1 MGPSVPRVGGA
12 YCTLQSMAQK
22 SELLGGSSSDSRA
35 IGFKRHWVVPAVLFL
50 VIEILVIVVPLL
62 SIFAEEVPDEG
73 MLLRI
78 AVPVLVGAQI
88 IWSLLMWKWL
98 SPLYRAVVGKRRG
111 ESLSETVAMAAY
123 RGIWKVPLRALFL
136 RSGLWFLVLLA
147 HGGFLVKYA
156 GWEPRLALSLIAMGT
171 FHALVANIGR
181 AIWLQYLMQRFRVR
195 LFGGVSALRCFA
207 DGYFRSLML
216 VSIASVVC
224 TFAAVAAFVYFFM
237 SLPLESY
244 LGLQLYFPFAFGLT
258 MAGLYIHARL
268 SSRAI
273 DRYLELQTGVQTS
286 KKGDKLATSV
296 YKIAQSMPYR
306 MLITFWGVW
315 LLNALLALVF
325 ARSIWR
331 VDTDDAYLLLGV
343 VTVIST
349 GAALYQALWHRE
361 IFRALLDHLTLHHRL
376 PVRGIRTSLTLRTKL
391 LVSFG
396 GMVLFAVGLA
406 LFWGFVQY
414 KNLVTKFTA
423 SQADLGLAWVRSE
436 VQGAA
441 AGKDTQPTRA
451 TVEQTLA
458 RLAASGTDASAVY
471 FFLPGDRRDQVRAY
485 GGGPMG
491 APVLPWYALGQMRQ
505 FEDAQIALRAHS
517 LSGRRGP
524 LTVSWRGESFALGS
538 IAVFYP
544 TYRGRGPSLVRPL
557 RELLVFFLV
566 LLGVCWGIVM
576 LTVGQ
581 FVKPIRRLEE
591 RADGMARGE
600 LAVPVTS
607 GSEGDEVGR
616 LTFALEEM
624 RRALREKLRSTE
636 EVNIDLERAVQRR
649 TADLAKKNRE
659 LAETLGKLTRAQD
672 QLLQSEKLA
681 SIGQLVAGIAH
692 EINNPVNAIVNTVGP
707 LAEAIDCLD
716 ADDEA
721 ERLEAQV
728 DVKDMIRVVGRGAQR
743 TKAIVQALHNYSRTD
758 DESIV
763 EIDLNRS
770 LDDSLEL
777 LRHIFKD
784 SIKVEKD
791 YQQVGRVVG
800 NAGQMNQVFMNLLT
814 NAGQAVSSRDDASV
828 KISTTARDDDR
839 VEICIRDNGQ
849 GMSAEVMS
857 KVFDPFFTTK
867 EVGEG
872 SGLGLSIVHGIVER
886 HGGEI
891 RVESEPGEGTAFRVI
906 LPRGEGVSVSHGS
919 PGDTFL

>member
-1 MGPSVPRVGGA
+1 M
-12 YCTLQSMAQK
+12 
-22 SELLGGSSSDSRA
+22 SETSDILGKSSSDGQA
-35 IGFKRHWVVPAVLFL
+35 IGFKRHLVLPAIIFL
-50 VIEILVIVVPLL
+50 LVEILVIVVPLL
-62 SIFAEEVPDEG
+62 SIFGDEVPDNG
-73 MLLRI
+73 ILLRI
-78 AVPVLVGAQI
+78 AVPVLVGAQLV
-88 IWSLLMWKWL
+88 WSLVMWRWL
-98 SPLYRAVVGKRRG
+98 SPLYKAVVGKRRG
-111 ESLSETVAMAAY
+111 ASLSEDVAMAAY
-123 RGIWKVPLRALFL
+123 RGVWKIPMRALIL
-136 RSGLWFLVLLA
+136 RSVLWFSVILGRGV
-147 HGGFLVKYA
+147 FLMKYA
-156 GWEPRLALSLIAMGT
+156 GWDSRLALSLTALGT
-171 FHALVANIGR
+171 FHALVANVGR
-181 AIWLQYLMQRFRVR
+181 AIWLQYLMDRFRKR
-195 LFGGVSALRCFA
+195 LFGGVSDLRCFA

-216 VSIASVVC
+216 VCVACVVL
-224 TFAAVAAFVYFFM
+224 TFAAVSAFVYFFLP
-237 SLPLESY
+237 LPLETY
-244 LGLQLYFPFAFGLT
+244 LRIQLYFPFAFVITLS
-258 MAGLYIHARL
+258 GLYIHAKMA
-268 SSRAI
+268 SRKI
-273 DRYLELQTGVQTS
+273 DSYLEVQNKRTAS
-286 KKGDKLATSV
+286 SKGDKLATSV

-306 MLITFWGVW
+306 MLITFWGLW
-315 LLNALLALVF
+315 LVNALLGVFF
-325 ARSIWR
+325 ARSGWR
-331 VDTDDAYLLLGV
+331 LDSDDAFLLLGV
-343 VTVIST
+343 VTVISA

-391 LVSFG
+391 LVSIG
-396 GMVLFAVGLA
+396 GMVFFVVGLA
-406 LFWGFVQY
+406 FFWGFIQY
-414 KNLVTKFTA
+414 KTLVTKYTA

-436 VQGAA
+436 VQGAV
-441 AGKDTQPTRA
+441 AGGETKPTRE
-451 TVEQTLA
+451 TVETTLA
-458 RLAASGTDASAVY
+458 RLGTSGTDSSALY
-471 FFLPGDRRDQVRAY
+471 FFLPSNLDDQVRSY

-491 APVLPWYALGQMRQ
+491 APALPWYALGQMRQ
-505 FEDAQIALRAHS
+505 SDDAIIALRAHS
-517 LSGRRGP
+517 LTGRRGP
-524 LTVSWRGESFALGS
+524 LTVTWRGEPFDLGA

-544 TYRGRGPSLVRPL
+544 TYRGRGPTLARPL

-566 LLGVCWGIVM
+566 LFGVCWGIVM
-576 LTVGQ
+576 MTVGQ
-581 FVKPIRRLEE
+581 FVKPIRRLEA

-636 EVNIDLERAVQRR
+636 EVNMDLERAVQRR

-672 QLLQSEKLA
+672 QLIQSEKLA

-707 LAEAIDCLD
+707 LEEAIGYLD
-716 ADDEA
+716 AEDEA
-721 ERLEAQV
+721 ERLEAAQ
-728 DVKDMIRVVGRGAQR
+728 DVKDMIRVVQRGAQR

-784 SIKVEKD
+784 SINVTRD
-791 YQQVGRVVG
+791 YQEVGRVVG

-814 NAGQAVSSRDDASV
+814 NAGQAVSGMDDASV
-828 KISTTARDDDR
+828 KISTEAQDDGR
-839 VEICIRDNGQ
+839 VAISIRDNGQ
-849 GMSAEVMS
+849 GMSPEVMS
-857 KVFDPFFTTK
+857 RVFDPFFTTK
-867 EVGEG
+867 DVGEG

-891 RVESEPGEGTAFRVI
+891 LVESEPGKGTVFRVI